1 MSQQLTLLLD
11 TNVWLDYYLPW
22 RSGYAAAQRLIV
34 SAFEQNQTLA
44 YAVPSIK
51 DVFYMSAAEYKRAER
66 ADLFLEQ
73 LVPNATVLC
82 TGVAKADLVVSK
94 EKEFGC
100 LSLEAREV
108 VVIAEAPLRGQYL
121 NFEMVGNVGTV
132 RVNAADGSQSDSV
145 CNFSLAHNEGRGE
158 KAKTIWTNCAY
169 WRPKDR
175 CGVFQYITQGKKL
188 FVSGRPRVSL
198 YRRGDGETGVSLECT
213 VNQLELLS
221 ASDKGASGGA
231 SFTGAELPD
240 PGPGLPIPPDFSSQD
255 NDLPF

>member
-1 MSQQLTLLLD
+1 MQKLTIIGVVGKKIAVDAQETFKKILFWV
-11 TNVWLDYYLPW
+11 NVNEEI
-22 RSGYAAAQRLIV
+22 A
-34 SAFEQNQTLA
+34 N
-44 YAVPSIK
+44 PSTGEVKPVITT
-51 DVFYMSAAEYKRAER
+51 VRVACYKRAER

-82 TGVAKADLVVSK
+82 TGVAQADLVVSK

-198 YRRGDGETGVSLECT
+198 YRRGDGETGVSMECT